1 MSLMTVS
8 DRNEC
13 RFQGDTLQYAQENDL
28 TITAYLWAT
37 WLEEDGDGI
46 NLLIITPE
54 REIQEER
61 MKDYVKHASPSHL
74 GSDGAPYYPAFTKL
88 KLIPAL
94 PDIIQKG

>member
-28 TITAYLWAT
+28 TITAFLWAT

-74 GSDGAPYYPAFTKL
+74 KWVACAKL
-88 KLIPAL
+88 RTACPRGDA
-94 PDIIQKG
+94 DSAGRSRFG